1 LTQSDPFWYF
11 SIILKIQVK
20 MDKFKIISI
29 IGAGHLGS
37 AFARGLIK
45 SGHPANSIIFSNR
58 DSNKLARLVKEIS
71 VLSAQSNALAVE
83 HSDVT
88 VIAVKP
94 QFMQNVCQDIAA
106 TIQNKRPLIIS
117 LAGVASI
124 NKIERWL
131 NYKDLGI
138 IRVMTNTPMEFC
150 KGTSALFASP
160 SIKAEDKIWAE
171 TLFNKVGAAFWVD
184 QESMIDTLTAPL
196 GSAPAYI
203 FLFLEA
209 LQKAA
214 MSRGIPEELAEK
226 IALESISGAVE
237 LAKKSK
243 RSFAELRASVTT
255 PMGITE
261 HSLQNLSFTDFFD
274 IFKQIYIDAEKRIDQ
289 IKHSLEV

>member
-1 LTQSDPFWYF
+1 
-11 SIILKIQVK
+11 
-20 MDKFKIISI
+20 MDNFKTISI

-37 AFARGLIK
+37 ALARGFIK
-45 SGHPANSIIFSNR
+45 SGHPANSMIVSNR
-58 DSNKLARLVKEIS
+58 DPNKLDRLVKEIG
-71 VLSAQSNALAVE
+71 VLSAKSNELAVE
-83 HSDVT
+83 NSDVT

-106 TIQNKRPLIIS
+106 IIQKKRHLIIS
-117 LAGVASI
+117 LVGVVSI
-124 NKIERWL
+124 NKIKHWL
-131 NYKDLGI
+131 NDENLEI

-160 SIKAEDKIWAE
+160 SIKAKYQIGVEA
-171 TLFNKVGAAFWVD
+171 LFNSVGTTFWVD
-184 QESMIDTLTAPL
+184 QEPLIDILTAPL

-226 IALESISGAVE
+226 IALESVLGAAD

-243 RSFAELRASVTT
+243 RSFSELRASVTT
-255 PMGITE
+255 PMGITA
-261 HSLQNLSFTDFFD
+261 HSLQNISLTDFFD
-274 IFKQIYIDAEKRIDQ
+274 TFKQIYADAEERIDQ
-289 IKHSLEV
+289 IKHSLEVQSRS